1 MNYKHL
7 NTFERGKI
15 EALNNMGYS
24 ARKIAKILNRD
35 NSTISRELKRLA
47 IKYASSVAQDD
58 YMKKRLKS
66 IPKGKFNEVLAN
78 KINNALNKSWSPE
91 QIANT
96 LTKGIVSFKT
106 IYNWIYQ
113 KRLVNGDLK
122 VLRRKGKSRKPKE
135 TRGKFVIGRKIST
148 RPKEIKKRETFG
160 HWELD
165 TVVSSRGNSKG
176 CLATF
181 VERKTRFYTAIKI
194 PDRTSKSMEWA
205 IKRVNMS
212 LPNGSFITATVDRG
226 KEFACHSK
234 IEEDLK
240 IPIYFADPYSSWQR
254 GSNEN
259 SNGLIREF
267 YPKKTDLAT
276 IENEELIEMLF
287 LINNRPR
294 KCLNWKSPIQ
304 AFFEEVLQ
312 LT

>member
-7 NTFERGKI
+7 NTVERGKI
-15 EALNNMGYS
+15 EVLNNSGCS
-24 ARKIAKILNRD
+24 AREIANILNR
-35 NSTISRELKRLA
+35 NHSTISRELKRIDLEYTFD
-47 IKYASSVAQDD
+47 KAQND
-58 YMKKRLKS
+58 YITKRLKS
-66 IPKGKFNEVLAN
+66 GPKGKFSDELASE
-78 KINNALNKSWSPE
+78 INSALEKTWSPE

-96 LTKGIVSFKT
+96 VTKGILSFKT
-106 IYNWIYQ
+106 IYNWIYL
-113 KRLVNGDLK
+113 KRLVKGNLK
-122 VLRRKGKSRKPKE
+122 VLRRKGRSRKPKE
-135 TRGKFVIGRKIST
+135 TRGKFLIGRKIST
-148 RPKEIKKRETFG
+148 RPKEINKREVFG

-176 CLATF
+176 CFATF
-181 VERKTRFYTAIKI
+181 VERVTRFYTAIKI

-226 KEFACHSK
+226 KEFACYSK

-276 IENEELIEMLF
+276 VENEELIEKLF